1 MSIFEMIVVGVSLV
15 CCTGGIA
22 WLLYDIDKQI
32 KGYNLAMKQA
42 EEESTLG
49 LVEDDE
55 E

>member
-1 MSIFEMIVVGVSLV
+1 MSILEILITIASLALCAGGV
-15 CCTGGIA
+15 A
-22 WLLYDIDKQI
+22 WLFYDINRQLEAVK
-32 KGYNLAMKQA
+32 A

>member
-1 MSIFEMIVVGVSLV
+1 MSLFEIIVIGVSLV
-15 CCTGGIA
+15 CCSGGIA
-22 WLLYDIDKQI
+22 WLLYDMDKQI
-32 KGYNLAMKQA
+32 QGYRMAMKQA

>member
-1 MSIFEMIVVGVSLV
+1 MSVLEMIVLGASLA
-15 CCTGGIA
+15 CCSGGIA
-22 WLLYDIDKQI
+22 WLLYDMDKQI
-32 KGYNLAMKQA
+32 KGYRMAIKQA

>member
-1 MSIFEMIVVGVSLV
+1 MSFFEIIVTVVALMCCAGGV
-15 CCTGGIA
+15 A
-22 WLLYDIDKQI
+22 WFLYDIDKQI
-32 KGYNLAMKQA
+32 KEYSAMKQA